1 MPGEYRVLLVESGS
15 RNLLEGLLPEL
26 YKMLG
31 SGTPVDLVTCYSGLP
46 AGFPPETRVYQIADF
61 QGSAGRKR
69 LYRELAGRRYTILGM
84 ICSAEPIM
92 AKWKWAIALHVP
104 AKVLIVNEN
113 VDYFWFDWSNR
124 KIIGEFA
131 LFRAGLTG
139 ADAVRSIARLVFFPF
154 TLLYLLLY
162 AGAVHLKRKV
172 VG

>member
-1 MPGEYRVLLVESGS
+1 
-15 RNLLEGLLPEL
+15 
-26 YKMLG
+26 
-31 SGTPVDLVTCYSGLP
+31 
-46 AGFPPETRVYQIADF
+46 
-61 QGSAGRKR
+61 
-69 LYRELAGRRYTILGM
+69 M

-154 TLLYLLLY
+154 TLLYCCSMQVRSISRERWLDESKSLTRLI
-162 AGAVHLKRKV
+162 AAAAFSAAAVPGSRREGHWRHN
-172 VG
+172 GTDRSG

>member
-1 MPGEYRVLLVESGS
+1 MLLVESGS

-26 YKMLG
+26 YRMFG
-31 SGTPVDLVTCYSGLP
+31 AGTPVDLVTCYSGLP
-46 AGFPPETRVYQIADF
+46 AGFPAGTRVYQIADYP
-61 QGSAGRKR
+61 GSAGRKR
-69 LYRELAGRRYTILGM
+69 LYRELAARRYTILGM

-92 AKWKWAIALHVP
+92 TKWKWAIAAHLA

-124 KIIGEFA
+124 KIIREFA

-139 ADAVRSIARLVFFPF
+139 ADAVPSIARFVFFPF